1 MDSQLRQS
9 AILYWS
15 VNDMDL
21 SLKKQIMKLVNSP
34 EWEYNQ
40 ALIILIETRMKLD
53 AAISSL
59 ILLESQTPEATVVFY
74 QSIQDAKRYIDNTLE
89 KSCIS

>member
-21 SLKKQIMKLVNSP
+21 SLKKQIIKLVNSP
-34 EWEYNQ
+34 ECEYNQ
-40 ALIILIETRMKLD
+40 ALVILIE
-53 AAISSL
+53 
-59 ILLESQTPEATVVFY
+59 Y
-74 QSIQDAKRYIDNTLE
+74 G
-89 KSCIS
+89 